1 MSTYGS
7 GEPPRGL
14 GHPGDPD
21 SVRLPSGEWTTV
33 VSQGPSPAVQ
43 ATMDQMTNQLQTV
56 IDAAERAA
64 EAIRHDAENQARR
77 HLAEAQQKADRMT
90 AERVRLIAA
99 LTDDLVRHAGTVRDK
114 SEEMVSSL
122 EEAISAVTRKLDSSV
137 GELPAAPAA
146 PAEPKPGPPEVEEHP
161 PPAALES
168 GGWAM
173 HGVEPAIPQDA
184 LLEATRMAVGGADR
198 SAIAEML
205 RAEHG
210 IEEPDPIVAR
220 VLGPT

>member
-1 MSTYGS
+1 MSTQGS
-7 GEPPRGL
+7 GGPQHGADR
-14 GHPGDPD
+14 PGDPQ
-21 SVRLPSGEWTTV
+21 SVQLPSGEWTTV

-77 HLAEAQQKADRMT
+77 HLAEAQQKADQMT

-114 SEEMVSSL
+114 SEEMVGSL
-122 EEAISAVTRKLDSSV
+122 EEAISAVTGKLEIPIGD
-137 GELPAAPAA
+137 LAA
-146 PAEPKPGPPEVEEHP
+146 EP
-161 PPAALES
+161 PPATEQATPLAAPES

-173 HGVEPAIPQDA
+173 HGGTESTIPQDA
-184 LLEATRMAVGGADR
+184 LLEATRLAVGGANR
-198 SAIAEML
+198 ATIAEML
-205 RAEHG
+205 RTEHG
-210 IEEPDPIVAR
+210 IDDPDPIVDK